1 MASEFCLRCSTKL
14 DEAGVAR
21 FISETVVVQYVINGN
36 HIDKVGRTE
45 CWGCALSEAKFAEA
59 VKEAAVLE
67 AKTEQY
73 GGSYTSE
80 SISISRGGPHGDY
93 AIPTDAES
101 SEK

>member
-1 MASEFCLRCSTKL
+1 MPAEFCLGCSTLL

-21 FISETVVVQYVINGN
+21 FISETVVQHVINGN
-36 HIDKVGRTE
+36 HLDEVGRTG
-45 CWGCALSEAKFAEA
+45 CWGCGLTRAQFAEA
-59 VKEAAVLE
+59 LKEAAVLE

-80 SISISRGGPHGDY
+80 TIAISRGGKHGDY
-93 AIPTDAES
+93 AIPTDKES